1 MNLRKLFQKSESL
14 VSVDIGSGSVKIVE
28 LDLSG
33 AKPRLVNIAISPLSA
48 DIFTNNTITKPEKV
62 SEKIAALLESNS
74 INDKRAATAMPGP
87 SVFTKKI
94 KMPKLAMA
102 ELSNSVQF
110 EAGNFI
116 PHNVD
121 AVKLDFHV
129 IGEAGKNQ
137 LDILVVAV
145 KNEIIES
152 FVNTLALAGLETAV
166 VDVDYF
172 ALQNVFELG
181 YPELL
186 SNTVALVNIGTRHSS
201 INICRNGESLFTGN
215 ISLGGKQFTDAIAEG
230 LGVQPSEAE
239 DLKRNRHSNK
249 TLQDAVQDIM
259 DRNIEYVAGEFNR
272 QLSFFWN
279 ASGADEGI
287 DKIVLTGGGSLV
299 PGLIEEL
306 AEKIG
311 IECMMLD
318 PFKGIECGSNVDQA
332 FLKEISSTMSVCVG
346 MGLRQ
351 PGDKEIP
358 DYL

>member
-1 MNLRKLFQKSESL
+1 MNLKKLFQKNESL
-14 VSVDIGSGSVKIVE
+14 VSIDIGASSVKLIE

-33 AKPRLVNIAISPLSA
+33 SKPRLINVAVSPMGMDIFANNAIS
-48 DIFTNNTITKPEKV
+48 KPDKV
-62 SEKIAALLESNS
+62 SEKIAAMLESNS

-94 KMPKLAMA
+94 KMPKLGMA

-129 IGEAGKNQ
+129 LGEAGKNQ
-137 LDILVVAV
+137 LDVLVVAV
-145 KNEIIES
+145 KNEIIDS

-172 ALQNVFELG
+172 AMQNVFELG
-181 YPELL
+181 YPELIP
-186 SNTVALVNIGTRHSS
+186 STVALVNIGTRYSS

-215 ISLGGKQFTDAIAEG
+215 IALGGKQFSDAIAEG
-230 LGVQPSEAE
+230 LGVQPAEAE
-239 DLKRNRHSNK
+239 ELKRNRHSNK

-287 DKIVLTGGGSLV
+287 DKIIITGGGSLV
-299 PGLIEEL
+299 PGLMEEL
-306 AEKIG
+306 AEKVG
-311 IECMMLD
+311 IECMALD
-318 PFKGIECGSNVDQA
+318 PFKGIECGSNIDQA
-332 FLKEISSTMSVCVG
+332 FLKEISAAMSVCVG

-351 PGDKEIP
+351 PGDKEVP